1 MKIMSNSHKFL
12 KRQDDFWHGTNFIS
26 LHVDRLYILEQLSH
40 PKFFSVS
47 IGVGF
52 DPTEFRPQ
60 MGP

>member
-1 MKIMSNSHKFL
+1 MTFGMGLILSHWMS
-12 KRQDDFWHGTNFIS
+12 
-26 LHVDRLYILEQLSH
+26 ILEQFSH